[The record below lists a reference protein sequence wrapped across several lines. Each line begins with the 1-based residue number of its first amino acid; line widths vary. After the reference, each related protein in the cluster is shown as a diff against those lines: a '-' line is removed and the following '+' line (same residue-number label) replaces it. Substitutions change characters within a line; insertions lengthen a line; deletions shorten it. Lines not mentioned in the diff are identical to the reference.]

1 MSTLF
6 FYLRRVQ
13 KRCKQHN
20 DEDIVARC
28 AGQDHLR
35 DALVRSATAFH
46 QLHHARHDDRGRH
59 RREHRAH
66 DRRLHARDAKE
77 ARREQHIAD
86 DLARGGQARH
96 QDRRAADFFKVAQI
110 ERQPRLEQND
120 DECELAHI
128 RRDRQDRAVQHVEH
142 ARPQQDARRQ
152 HADDARQLQLLAER
166 GQRKADQEDE
176 RE

>member
-1 MSTLF
+1 MRPGIGSLEKAAEQPPDKRTQRNAEHDRRRDAQKVRGVGAAA
-6 FYLRRVQ
+6 LRRVQ

-35 DALVRSATAFH
+35 DALVRSAAAFH

-66 DRRLHARDAKE
+66 DRRLRARDAEE

-86 DLARGGQARH
+86 DLARCGQARH
-96 QDRRAADFFKVAQI
+96 QDRRTADLFEVAQI
-110 ERQPRLEQND
+110 ERQSRLEQD
-120 DECELAHI
+120 DNERELA
-128 RRDRQDRAVQHVEH
+128 QV
-142 ARPQQDARRQ
+142 
-152 HADDARQLQLLAER
+152 
-166 GQRKADQEDE
+166 G
-176 RE
+176 